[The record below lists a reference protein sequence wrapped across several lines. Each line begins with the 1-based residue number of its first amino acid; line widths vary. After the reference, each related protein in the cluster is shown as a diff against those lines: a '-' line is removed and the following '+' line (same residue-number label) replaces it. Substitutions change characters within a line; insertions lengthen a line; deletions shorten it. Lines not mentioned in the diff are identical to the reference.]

1 MGDRESRAVRLR
13 YTATGALAALA
24 VAGAIAGTVALA
36 DGPPAKTPGQPTPPI
51 GVTKTAPESPAP
63 EPGIPGKKPA
73 PAPGASGKPS
83 APAPGASG
91 KPSAPAPS
99 AGPQPFLNAVQ
110 QLVANSTITATEGQA
125 VDREILSGR
134 VDTQALASEG
144 FSAGQLQI
152 VQQALA
158 NTKRALAPSVK

>member
-36 DGPPAKTPGQPTPPI
+36 DGPPAKTPGQPTAPI
-51 GVTKTAPESPAP
+51 GVTKTAPESPVP
-63 EPGIPGKKPA
+63 EPGIPCKKPA

-83 APAPGASG
+83 APE
-91 KPSAPAPS
+91 PSAS
-99 AGPQPFLNAVQ
+99 PQPFLNAVQ
-110 QLVANSTITATEGQA
+110 RLVANGTITAAEGQA
-125 VDREILSGR
+125 VDREILNGR

-144 FSAGQLQI
+144 FSPGQLQI

>member
-36 DGPPAKTPGQPTPPI
+36 DGPAAKTPGQSTAPI
-51 GVTKTAPESPAP
+51 GVTRPSAP
-63 EPGIPGKKPA
+63 EPS
-73 PAPGASGKPS
+73 AS
-83 APAPGASG
+83 
-91 KPSAPAPS
+91 
-99 AGPQPFLNAVQ
+99 PQPFLNAVER
-110 QLVANSTITATEGQA
+110 LVANGTITATEGQA
-125 VDREILSGR
+125 LDREILRGS

-144 FSAGQLQI
+144 FSARQLQI

-158 NTKRALAPSVK
+158 NTKRALAPGVK

>member
-1 MGDRESRAVRLR
+1 MGDRESRAVRVR

-36 DGPPAKTPGQPTPPI
+36 DGPPAKTPGQPTAPI
-51 GVTKTAPESPAP
+51 GVTKTAPESPVP
-63 EPGIPGKKPA
+63 EPGIPCKKPA

-83 APAPGASG
+83 APGASG
-91 KPSAPAPS
+91 KPSAPEPS
-99 AGPQPFLNAVQ
+99 ASFQPFLNAVQ
-110 QLVANSTITATEGQA
+110 RLVANGTITATEGQA
-125 VDREILSGR
+125 FDREILSGR

-144 FSAGQLQI
+144 FSPGQLQI

-158 NTKRALAPSVK
+158 TTKRALAPSVK